1 MADFVKPWTHLQ
13 LKVGGFDQLEDEPID
28 EYEIESDKDMK
39 GQVQTSDGNKITDES
54 SEDIVKDWRNQ
65 IEEISEYRN

>member
-28 EYEIESDKDMK
+28 EYEIESDKDM
-39 GQVQTSDGNKITDES
+39 
-54 SEDIVKDWRNQ
+54 VKDWRNQ

>member
-39 GQVQTSDGNKITDES
+39 G
-54 SEDIVKDWRNQ
+54 
-65 IEEISEYRN
+65 